1 MKKKI
6 LFATT
11 SPLTMQAFVV
21 PLIANL
27 QDSNFEIVLLCGEGE
42 FAIETKHSTLS
53 LYQVKLGRSISILE
67 DIKSIPQ
74 CFTII
79 RRIKPDIIIASTPKI
94 SPIVILCAWLL
105 RIPIRVF
112 QIRGARWEGLSGW
125 RRKLVQLADRMAC
138 AFSTDLLS
146 VSKSLSELYEE
157 SGISSKSV
165 TVLGKG
171 SSKGVDLDIF
181 TGMDPNFD
189 SNLIVIGFL
198 GRLSI
203 DKGLDQALETFDL
216 ISQEFPDA
224 ILEVIGTLDDT
235 QPILSSALLRISSDP
250 KIKWLQHVPNS
261 DLPGVVGKWNLLLF
275 PSNREGLPNAVI
287 EVGAMGVP
295 TVGWNVTG
303 VRDAVVNGETG
314 FLLPYGDTK
323 AMALK
328 VSEILRDTDKL
339 IMRRNTQNFVRQNFD
354 SDFVSNNFINY
365 LKLLEGTI

>member
-11 SPLTMQAFVV
+11 SPVTMQAFVV
-21 PLIANL
+21 PLIADL
-27 QDSNFEIVLLCGEGE
+27 QASNYQIELLCGEGKL
-42 FAIETKHSTLS
+42 AIDKTYSSSNLH
-53 LYQVKLGRSISILE
+53 QVKLGRNISILE
-67 DIKSIPQ
+67 DLKSIPQ
-74 CFTII
+74 CFRII
-79 RRIKPDIIIASTPKI
+79 HRIKPDMIIASTPKI
-94 SPIVILCAWLL
+94 SPIVIICAWLL
-105 RIPIRVF
+105 RIPIRIF

-125 RRKLVQLADRMAC
+125 RRKLVQLADRASST
-138 AFSTDLLS
+138 FSTDLLS
-146 VSKSLSELYEE
+146 VSKSLSELYEK
-157 SGISSKSV
+157 SGITSKPV
-165 TVLGKG
+165 TVLGSG
-171 SSKGVDLDIF
+171 SSKGVDLQIF

-189 SNLIVIGFL
+189 SNLGVIGFL

-203 DKGLDQALETFDL
+203 DKGLDQALEAFDL

-224 ILEVIGTLDDT
+224 ILEVVGTLDDT
-235 QPILSSALLRISSDP
+235 QPIQSYALARIASDP

-261 DLPGVVGKWNLLLF
+261 DLPNVVGKWNLLIF

-303 VRDAVVNGETG
+303 VRDAVLEGETG

-328 VSEILRDTDKL
+328 VSEILRASDKL
-339 IMRRNTQNFVRQNFD
+339 SMRRKAQNFVRENFD
-354 SDFVSNNFINY
+354 SDLVSNNFIEY
-365 LKLLEGTI
+365 LKSLEGKL

>member
-11 SPLTMQAFVV
+11 SPVTMQAFVV
-21 PLIANL
+21 PLLEELQNANY
-27 QDSNFEIVLLCGEGE
+27 EIVLLCGEGD
-42 FAIETKHSTLS
+42 FHIERKPSTLS
-53 LYQVKLGRSISILE
+53 LYQVNLGRSISILE

-74 CFTII
+74 CFEII
-79 RRIKPDIIIASTPKI
+79 RRVKPDIIIASTPKI

-105 RIPIRVF
+105 RVPVRVF

-125 RRKLVQLADRMAC
+125 RRKLVQLADRMAF

-146 VSKSLSELYEE
+146 VSKSLSEIYEK
-157 SGISSKSV
+157 SGISGKSV

-171 SSKGVDLDIF
+171 SSKGVDLEIF
-181 TGMDPNFD
+181 TGLDPNFV
-189 SNLIVIGFL
+189 SNLSVIGFL

-203 DKGLDQALETFDL
+203 DKGLDQALEVFNL

-235 QPILSSALLRISSDP
+235 QPIQSSALARISSDP

-339 IMRRNTQNFVRQNFD
+339 SMRRNTQNFVRENFD
-354 SDFVSNNFINY
+354 SDLVSKNFIEY
-365 LKLLEGTI
+365 LKSLEGTK

>member
-11 SPLTMQAFVV
+11 SPVTLQAFVL
-21 PLIANL
+21 PLVEDL
-27 QDSNFEIVLLCGEGE
+27 QDSNYEIELLCGQGE
-42 FAIETKHSTLS
+42 LELDSKLLTSNLH
-53 LYQVKLGRSISILE
+53 QVKLGRNISILE
-67 DIKSIPQ
+67 DFKSIPQ
-74 CFTII
+74 CLTII

-94 SPIVILCAWLL
+94 SPIVILSAWLL
-105 RIPIRVF
+105 RVPIRIF

-125 RRKLVQLADRMAC
+125 RRTLVQLADRMAS
-138 AFSTDLLS
+138 AFSTDMLA
-146 VSKSLSELYEE
+146 VSKSLSELFEK

-171 SSKGVDLDIF
+171 ASKGVDLEIF

-189 SNLIVIGFL
+189 SNLRVIGFL

-203 DKGLDQALETFDL
+203 DKGLDQALEAFDQ
-216 ISQEFPDA
+216 INHEFPDA
-224 ILEVIGTLDDT
+224 ILEVIGTLDHT
-235 QPILSSALLRISSDP
+235 QPIQSSELSRISSDP

-261 DLPGVVGKWNLLLF
+261 DLPEVVAKWNLLLF

-339 IMRRNTQNFVRQNFD
+339 NMRRNTQNFVRENFD
-354 SDFVSNNFINY
+354 SDLVSKNFIEY
-365 LKLLEGTI
+365 LKSLEGTK